1 MSDAMQKQI
10 TFSMSGAAMP
20 RITLIKLNNFYAI
33 KPPVEEQNEI
43 VKSIKLGLEPIEKAI
58 MMSEKQMSLLQE
70 RKQIIISEVVTGKIK
85 VS

>member
-1 MSDAMQKQI
+1 
-10 TFSMSGAAMP
+10 MSGAAMA
-20 RITLIKLNNFYAI
+20 RITLVKLNNFYAI

>member
-1 MSDAMQKQI
+1 
-10 TFSMSGAAMP
+10 MSGAAMP

-33 KPPVEEQNEI
+33 KPPVEEQNKI
-43 VKSIKLGLEPIEKAI
+43 VKSIKLSLEPIEKAL
-58 MMSEKQMSLLQE
+58 MMSEKQISLLQE